1 MLIIEDLMTTPI
13 ETRNAVGLFEIAE
26 TREGRE
32 AVLIASRPEPDEWR
46 LRIER
51 ELMVGSI
58 PNRIATG
65 PRHIDFDGPN
75 TPRTSRC
82 KGGCGA
88 TRKVCSRHSW
98 F

>member
-26 TREGRE
+26 TREGRA

-65 PRHIDFDGPN
+65 PRQIDFDGPN